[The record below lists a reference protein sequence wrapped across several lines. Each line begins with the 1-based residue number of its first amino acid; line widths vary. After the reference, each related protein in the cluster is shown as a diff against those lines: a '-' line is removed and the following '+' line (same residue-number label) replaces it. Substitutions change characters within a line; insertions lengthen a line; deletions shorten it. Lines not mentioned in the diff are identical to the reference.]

1 MLTHQREAAI
11 VERIRA
17 AGSVTVD
24 ELSGLFDVSGTTI
37 RRDLERLEL
46 AGSLRRVHGG
56 ATAIAAASHG
66 FEDGDAD
73 AAEKRLVAAATA
85 ALVEDGD
92 VVLLDIG
99 HTTLSVARHL
109 RDRPVTIV
117 TNNLWILRALGD
129 EHLCTLILLGGAV
142 GSKPGTVSGPLT
154 EQMLAL
160 IHADVAVISSS
171 GVRPDGSVVT
181 DLNQEAT
188 IKHRM
193 CRAADRTV
201 LVTTSLKFPGEGA
214 FQIASLQDFDV
225 VVTTPGSGTA
235 TLEAALGE
243 GTRVVFAASPPGR
256 LGG

>member
-1 MLTHQREAAI
+1 MLTHQREEAI
-11 VERIRA
+11 VERVRTT
-17 AGSVTVD
+17 GSATVE
-24 ELSGLFDVSGTTI
+24 ELSALLDVSGTTI

-46 AGSLRRVHGG
+46 AGSVRRVHGG
-56 ATAIAAASHG
+56 ATLPEVGHDE
-66 FEDGDAD
+66 FEDLDPDAG
-73 AAEKRLVAAATA
+73 EKLSIAAATA
-85 ALVEDGD
+85 GLIRDGD

-99 HTTLSVARHL
+99 HTTLAIARHL

-117 TNNLWILRALGD
+117 TNNLWILRVLGD
-129 EHLCTLILLGGAV
+129 DPVCTLILLGGAV

-160 IHADVAVISSS
+160 IHADVAVISSG

-193 CRAADRTV
+193 CRAADRTI
-201 LVTTSLKFPGEGA
+201 LVATSLKFPGDGA
-214 FQIASLQDFDV
+214 FQIASLQDFDL

-235 TLEAALGE
+235 TLEGAVGQ
-243 GTRVVFAASPPGR
+243 GTRVVIAD
-256 LGG
+256 

>member
-1 MLTHQREAAI
+1 MLTHQREEAI
-11 VERIRA
+11 VERIHA
-17 AGSVTVD
+17 TGSATVE
-24 ELSGLFDVSGTTI
+24 ELSALFEVSGTTI

-46 AGSLRRVHGG
+46 AGSVRRVHGG
-56 ATAIAAASHG
+56 ATVPEAGGDG
-66 FEDGDAD
+66 FEDADAD
-73 AAEKRLVAAATA
+73 AAEKRAIAVAAAG
-85 ALVEDGD
+85 LIRDGD

-99 HTTLSVARHL
+99 HTTLAIARHL

-117 TNNLWILRALGD
+117 TNNLWILRVLGD
-129 EHLCTLILLGGAV
+129 DPLCTLILLGGAV

-160 IHADVAVISSS
+160 IHADVAVISSG

-193 CRAADRTV
+193 CRAADRTI
-201 LVTTSLKFPGEGA
+201 LVATSLKFPGEGA
-214 FQIASLQDFDV
+214 FQIASLHDFDT

-235 TLEAALGE
+235 TLEGAVALG
-243 GTRVVFAASPPGR
+243 TRIVIAG
-256 LGG
+256 